1 MIGSLRGR
9 LLDRGPDGEL
19 LIEVGGVGHRVQVTP
34 STSVTIGELDGE
46 VFVHTHHAVR
56 EDSETLY
63 GFATIAER
71 RVFESLISAHG
82 VGPALGLAI
91 LSVHGPDALRRF
103 GPERTTFGRDAVG
116 EYTAATQLWTDV
128 AGAPVLETTT
138 REYGDSTWVLQQRW
152 PAGCANGGAR
162 DGNEV
167 LGAFPTF
174 DTPPNAPTLNYASWG
189 GNQLSD
195 ATVGR
200 WLPERAAAAAAPAP
214 PCTA

>member
-34 STSVTIGELDGE
+34 STSVTIGEVDGE

-91 LSVHGPDALRRF
+91 HSVHGPDALRR
-103 GPERTTFGRDAVG
+103 AVAEDDVAALCLVPG
-116 EYTAATQLWTDV
+116 VGKKTAARLVMELKSKLDLPEGEIAV
-128 AGAPVLETTT
+128 PS
-138 REYGDSTWVLQQRW
+138 GDSGQASASGDSRADVRTALEGLGYGADEIHAVLVDL
-152 PAGCANGGAR
+152 PTEGDVGGLLKDALR
-162 DGNEV
+162 R
-167 LGAFPTF
+167 L
-174 DTPPNAPTLNYASWG
+174 ASG
-189 GNQLSD
+189 
-195 ATVGR
+195 V
-200 WLPERAAAAAAPAP
+200 
-214 PCTA
+214 

>member
-46 VFVHTHHAVR
+46 VFLHTHHSVR

-91 LSVHGPDALRRF
+91 LSVHGPDALRR
-103 GPERTTFGRDAVG
+103 AVAEDDVAALCLVPG
-116 EYTAATQLWTDV
+116 VGKKTAARLVMELKSKLNLPEGQVVVPSADGGQTS
-128 AGAPVLETTT
+128 AS
-138 REYGDSTWVLQQRW
+138 GDSRADVRTALEGLGYGADEIHAVLV
-152 PAGCANGGAR
+152 
-162 DGNEV
+162 D
-167 LGAFPTF
+167 LPTEG
-174 DTPPNAPTLNYASWG
+174 D
-189 GNQLSD
+189 
-195 ATVGR
+195 VGR
-200 WLPERAAAAAAPAP
+200 LLKDALRRLASGV
-214 PCTA
+214 